1 MDNLKEIID
10 ALTALKSQSGAFALV
25 LWGAWLLK
33 KYVINGN
40 IDRYFDDKR
49 RVRGILKQMSAKM
62 DYLVLEMRKVKEDG
76 TNTEKSD
83 LPNNND

>member
-1 MDNLKEIID
+1 MENLKEIID
-10 ALTALKSQSGAFALV
+10 ALTVLKGQSGAFALV
-25 LWGAWLLK
+25 FWGAWLLK

-40 IDRYFDDKR
+40 IARYFDDKR
-49 RVRGILKQMSAKM
+49 QVRRILERMLAKM
-62 DYLVLEMRKVKEDG
+62 DCLILEMRKVKEDG